1 MKKIIKSSL
10 VWLSQEY
17 QEKHLATF
25 GQFTNPDNKENLQN
39 NSHIYIIKKKK
50 KKIFGHNLSKKQIY
64 NKSIINHSK
73 TNHKNPIIFIQFLP
87 LI

>member
-1 MKKIIKSSL
+1 MKPKMKKIIKSSL

-39 NSHIYIIKKKK
+39 NSHIQII
-50 KKIFGHNLSKKQIY
+50 KKIFGHSL
-64 NKSIINHSK
+64 SII
-73 TNHKNPIIFIQFLP
+73 III
-87 LI
+87 IIIK

>member
-39 NSHIYIIKKKK
+39 NSHIQIIKKKK
-50 KKIFGHNLSKKQIY
+50 KKSLDTI
-64 NKSIINHSK
+64 
-73 TNHKNPIIFIQFLP
+73 
-87 LI
+87 